1 MNISPA
7 KENILK
13 RIREALALE
22 TPMPYPQSEKGG
34 AVFPSPTQELEVE
47 FAEQFTQLQ
56 GKFILT
62 LHPI

>member
-22 TPMPYPQSEKGG
+22 TPMPFPQSEKGG
-34 AVFPSPTQELEVE
+34 AVFPSLTQELEVE
-47 FAEQFTQLQ
+47 FAEQFT
-56 GKFILT
+56 
-62 LHPI
+62 HD